1 MILSFPMNSAPVKQQ
16 FSLSWIVR
24 ALKKKSREACLGASL
39 LIGVAD
45 FGERMSGGSG
55 VWTVSE
61 CFWSL
66 FRVDFFDLAEAM
78 GDSLVVWIIPLPVDV
93 CGDLGTLVGGDSIFK
108 VKCNGGVL
116 RVDDGD
122 CGML

>member
-1 MILSFPMNSAPVKQQ
+1 MNSAPVKQQ

-39 LIGVAD
+39 LVGVAD
-45 FGERMSGGSG
+45 FGERMSGGS
-55 VWTVSE
+55 
-61 CFWSL
+61 
-66 FRVDFFDLAEAM
+66 DLAEAM
-78 GDSLVVWIIPLPVDV
+78 GDSLVWIIPLLTDV
-93 CGDLGTLVGGDSIFK
+93 CGDLRTFVGGDSIFK
-108 VKCNGGVL
+108 VKDNGGVL